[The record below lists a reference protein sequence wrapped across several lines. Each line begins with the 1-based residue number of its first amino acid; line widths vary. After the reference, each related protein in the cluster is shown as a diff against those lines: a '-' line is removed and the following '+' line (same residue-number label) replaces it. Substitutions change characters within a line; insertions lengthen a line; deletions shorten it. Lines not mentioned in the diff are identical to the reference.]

1 MTVGH
6 DVRVGN
12 DLYGRLADAVTRAK
26 RDRPLRLVA
35 VVVPSRGA
43 IRDVLQY
50 LARHGGVANVRVL
63 TLDLAVDTLAAPALA
78 PRVPLPFPYLAA
90 SVQKVLADEPGVFA
104 DVADQPITAEALAA
118 ASRTLGAAADP
129 FPADATP
136 LVRDMLR
143 VHTAATAAHTETHYL
158 AHEAYAAATSRTDE
172 LGEVVVFLPTA
183 ADAGA
188 SQFLDAL
195 TSRGQLIE
203 SDVDPLG
210 TVVIHASDADDEV
223 RSITRLVRQHLAA
236 GVPGHRIGVFFA
248 NADPYLRLIHE
259 HFDSAGI
266 EFAGEQCHTMR
277 HRPAA
282 RSLRRLLSIDT
293 DVMPRRELLS
303 ILSERGV
310 TWYYGTPI
318 AGLPLRRVER
328 LTRARIK
335 IVGGSDWER
344 LTELDPED
352 PDATVATA
360 LHSLVTT
367 LRDDLNAVAS
377 AATWSEASRCVI
389 DVLGRYFNSRS
400 KQPDDLNTKDLRALT
415 MICQELGELDGVAP
429 PPTPLGIVNAI
440 FVRIDA
446 VPETVGATT
455 SAVTVGPLAVGAGR
469 DFDVSIVVGAAEGML
484 PATRREDPLLPS
496 ALLGRT
502 LADEI
507 QNQKSQF
514 LATLA
519 SGQNHRIVSFP
530 RGSMRGGAEKVPS
543 RWLMPTLDALS
554 GRKIGVVDW
563 QRQTANVESI
573 VTVESFDVSTQT
585 VDPRIGVGAAS
596 ETEWRLRA
604 LAEHAAD
611 DRRGALDDPIVNAGM
626 ELRSDRLNGKF
637 TRFNGN
643 VSHIENAVTFFDI
656 PVSASRLE
664 DWVKSP
670 YRFFVKTILGVD
682 ILDDPDDAA
691 QLDPLTRGNLI
702 HLSLERY
709 VQGTIDGIDATLDH
723 LIEVSEEVLADAR
736 VDAPGWLPQLWEKD
750 SAIIR
755 HELVEWFALDRT
767 DRDDGWTPL
776 HVERSFGVEP
786 DVLVLDV
793 VGEKIAFAGK
803 IDRIDRH
810 SDGRIRVTDYKSGQ
824 ATSYGKLS
832 ESAPTDGGT
841 KFQLPVYGLL
851 ALTLGNDVTTRY
863 WFVNHKAKYETIGY
877 PLTDAAVEVLKADIF
892 RVHRMIRAGYFPPR
906 PPDSFWA
913 NPLIDLIGK
922 AGLERAW
929 SSLRDVPEL
938 ADYRAK
944 YGD

>member
-1 MTVGH
+1 MDLARVATVDSAALVKRRTRTVTVGH

-12 DLYGRLADAVTRAK
+12 DLYGRLADAVSRAK
-26 RDRPLRLVA
+26 RDRPLRLVT
-35 VVVPSRGA
+35 VIVPCRGA

-50 LARHGGVANVRVL
+50 LARHGGVANTRVL

-104 DVADQPITAEALAA
+104 DVAEQPITAEALAA
-118 ASRTLGAAADP
+118 ASRTLGAVADP
-129 FPADATP
+129 SSIDSTP

-143 VHTAATAAHTETHYL
+143 VHTAAVAAHADTHYL
-158 AHEAYAAATSRTDE
+158 AHEAYAAATSRIGE
-172 LGEVVVFLPTA
+172 LGEVVVFLQTA

-195 TSRGQLIE
+195 SSRGQLIE
-203 SDVDPLG
+203 SDVEPLG
-210 TVVIHASDADDEV
+210 TMVLHASDADDEV
-223 RSITRLVRQHLAA
+223 RSMTRLVRQHLAA
-236 GVPGHRIGVFFA
+236 GVPGHRIGVFFG
-248 NADPYLRLIHE
+248 NADPYLRVIHE
-259 HFDSAGI
+259 HFDRAGI
-266 EFAGEQCHTMR
+266 EFAGELCHTLR
-277 HRPAA
+277 HRSVA
-282 RSLRRLLSIDT
+282 RSLHRLLSIDT
-293 DVMPRRELLS
+293 DTMPRRELLS
-303 ILSERGV
+303 ILSERAV
-310 TWYYGTPI
+310 TWYYGTPL
-318 AGLPLRRVER
+318 AALPLRRVER

-352 PDATVATA
+352 PDANVATA

-367 LRDDLNAVAS
+367 LRDDLNAVAH

-400 KQPDDLNTKDLRALT
+400 KQSDDPNTRDLRALT

-429 PPTPLGIVNAI
+429 PPTLPGIVNAI
-440 FVRIDA
+440 SVRIDA
-446 VPETVGATT
+446 VPDTVGNTT
-455 SAVTVGPLAVGAGR
+455 SAVAVGALAAGAGR
-469 DFDVSIVVGAAEGML
+469 DFDVCIVLGAAEGIL
-484 PATRREDPLLPS
+484 PATRRENPLLPS
-496 ALLGRT
+496 AVVGRT
-502 LADEI
+502 LSDEI
-507 QNQKSQF
+507 QNQKAQF

-519 SGQNHRIVSFP
+519 SGQKHRILSFP

-563 QRQTANVESI
+563 QKQTANVESI
-573 VTVESFDVSTQT
+573 VTVESFDASTQT
-585 VDPRIGVGAAS
+585 VDPRIGISAAS

-604 LAEHAAD
+604 LAERGAR
-611 DRRGALDDPIVNAGM
+611 DRRGALDDPVVDTGM

-643 VSHIENAVTFFDI
+643 VSHIENAVTFFDK

-664 DWVKSP
+664 DWVASP
-670 YRFFVKTILGVD
+670 YRFFVKTVLGVD
-682 ILDDPDDAA
+682 TLDDPDDTA

-709 VQGTIDGIDATLDH
+709 VQGTIDGIDATLEH

-750 SAIIR
+750 SSIIR

-776 HVERSFGVEP
+776 HVERNFGVEP

-810 SDGRIRVTDYKSGQ
+810 TDGRIRVTDYKSGQ
-824 ATSYGKLS
+824 ATSYRKLS
-832 ESAPTDGGT
+832 ESEPTDGGT
-841 KFQLPVYGLL
+841 KFQLPVYGRW
-851 ALTLGNDVTTRY
+851 ATTSRRGTGSSITRRSTRRS
-863 WFVNHKAKYETIGY
+863 A
-877 PLTDAAVEVLKADIF
+877 
-892 RVHRMIRAGYFPPR
+892 IR
-906 PPDSFWA
+906 
-913 NPLIDLIGK
+913 
-922 AGLERAW
+922 
-929 SSLRDVPEL
+929 
-938 ADYRAK
+938 
-944 YGD
+944 

>member
-1 MTVGH
+1 M
-6 DVRVGN
+6 
-12 DLYGRLADAVTRAK
+12 
-26 RDRPLRLVA
+26 
-35 VVVPSRGA
+35 
-43 IRDVLQY
+43 
-50 LARHGGVANVRVL
+50 
-63 TLDLAVDTLAAPALA
+63 DLAVAKLAAPALA
-78 PRVPLPFPYLAA
+78 PRLPLPGPLLDA
-90 SVQKVLADEPGVFA
+90 SVHKVLMDNPGVFA
-104 DVADQPITAEALAA
+104 DVADQPITAESLAA
-118 ASRTLGAAADP
+118 ASRTLGSIANPDASDAA
-129 FPADATP
+129 P

-143 VHTAATAAHTETHYL
+143 VHAAATDAYSHTHYL
-158 AHEAYAAATSRTDE
+158 PHEAYAAAAERISE
-172 LGEVVVFLPTA
+172 LGAVIVVLPTA
-183 ADAGA
+183 LDVGAADFMRRLSEHGEI
-188 SQFLDAL
+188 
-195 TSRGQLIE
+195 IE
-203 SDVDPLG
+203 PTDEPIA
-210 TVVIHASDADDEV
+210 TMVIHASDADDEM
-223 RSITRLVRQHLAA
+223 RSIARLVRQHLAS
-236 GVPGHRIGVFFA
+236 GTPGHRIGVFYA

-259 HFDSAGI
+259 HFGGSRI
-266 EFAGEQCHTMR
+266 EFAGEQCHTLK

-282 RSLRRLLSIDT
+282 RSLLRLLGIDT
-293 DVMPRRELLS
+293 DAMPRRELLS
-303 ILSERGV
+303 ILSERAIHWSDAAG
-310 TWYYGTPI
+310 I
-318 AGLPLRRVER
+318 ALSLRRAER
-328 LTRARIK
+328 LTRSSIK
-335 IVGGSDWER
+335 IVGGTDWER
-344 LTELDPED
+344 LAVIDPAHDE
-352 PDATVATA
+352 AATA
-360 LHSLVTT
+360 GSLYALVTA
-367 LRDDLNAVAS
+367 LRSDLDAVAETDSWNAVSDVLVVLLERYFTARSTRADDLTS
-377 AATWSEASRCVI
+377 ADIS
-389 DVLGRYFNSRS
+389 
-400 KQPDDLNTKDLRALT
+400 ALT
-415 MICQELGELDGVAP
+415 AICREIGEMDGIAP
-429 PPTPLGIVNAI
+429 PPTLPRIVDAI
-440 FVRIDA
+440 SVRID
-446 VPETVGATT
+446 VLPETVGTMT
-455 SAVTVGPLAVGAGR
+455 SAVTVGPLAAGAVR
-469 DFDVSIVVGAAEGML
+469 DFDVCIVVGAAEGIL

-496 ALLGRT
+496 ALVGRT

-519 SGQNHRIVSFP
+519 SGQKHRIVSFP

-563 QRQTANVESI
+563 QKQTAHVESI

-596 ETEWRLRA
+596 ETEWRLRV

-611 DRRGALDDPIVNAGM
+611 DRRGALDDSIVNAGM
-626 ELRSDRLNGKF
+626 ELRSDRLNGEF

-643 VSHIENAVTFFDI
+643 VSHIENAVTFFDK

-664 DWVKSP
+664 DWVASP
-670 YRFFVKTILGVD
+670 YRFFVKTVLGVD
-682 ILDDPDDAA
+682 TLDDPDDAA

-709 VQGTIDGIDATLDH
+709 VQGTIDGIGATLDH

-750 SAIIR
+750 SSIIR
-755 HELVEWFALDRT
+755 RELVEWFALDRT

-776 HVERSFGVEP
+776 HVERNFGVEP
-786 DVLVLDV
+786 DVLVLDL

-824 ATSYGKLS
+824 ATSYKKLS
-832 ESAPTDGGT
+832 ESEPTDGGT

-851 ALTLGNDVTTRY
+851 ALTMGDDVATRY

-913 NPLIDLIGK
+913 NPLIDLIGT

>member
-1 MTVGH
+1 MTVI
-6 DVRVGN
+6 
-12 DLYGRLADAVTRAK
+12 
-26 RDRPLRLVA
+26 
-35 VVVPSRGA
+35 VPSRGA

-50 LARHGGVANVRVL
+50 LARHGGVANTRVL
-63 TLDLAVDTLAAPALA
+63 TLDLALDTLAAPALA
-78 PRVPLPFPYLAA
+78 PRMPLPFPYLAA
-90 SVQKVLADEPGVFA
+90 SVQKVLADEPGVFV

-118 ASRTLGAAADP
+118 ASRTLGAIADP
-129 FPADATP
+129 SPADATP
-136 LVRDMLR
+136 LVQDMLR
-143 VHTAATAAHTETHYL
+143 IHTAATAAHTDTHYVP
-158 AHEAYAAATSRTDE
+158 HEAYAAATSRIDE
-172 LGEVVVFLPTA
+172 LGDVVVFLPTG
-183 ADAGA
+183 ADAEA
-188 SQFLDAL
+188 SQFLEAL
-195 TSRGQLIE
+195 TNRGQLIKSNVE
-203 SDVDPLG
+203 PLG
-210 TVVIHASDADDEV
+210 TMVIHASDADDEV
-223 RSITRLVRQHLAA
+223 RSITRLVRQQLSA
-236 GVPGHRIGVFFA
+236 GVPGHRIGLFFA
-248 NADPYLRLIHE
+248 NSDPYLRLIHE
-259 HFDSAGI
+259 HFGSAGI

-293 DVMPRRELLS
+293 DTMPRRELLS
-303 ILSERGV
+303 ILSERVV

-318 AGLPLRRVER
+318 AALPLRRVER

-344 LTELDPED
+344 LSELDPED
-352 PDATVATA
+352 PDAPVATA
-360 LHSLVTT
+360 VHSLVTT
-367 LRDDLNAVAS
+367 LRDDLNAVADAS
-377 AATWSEASRCVI
+377 TWSEASRRVI
-389 DVLGRYFNSRS
+389 DVIARYFNGRS
-400 KQPDDLNTKDLRALT
+400 KHPNDPTTNDVRALMT
-415 MICQELGELDGVAP
+415 TCEELGELDGVAP
-429 PPTPLGIVNAI
+429 PPTLSGIVNAMS
-440 FVRIDA
+440 VRIGA
-446 VPETVGATT
+446 LPETVGTT
-455 SAVTVGPLAVGAGR
+455 ASAVTVGPLAAGPGR
-469 DFDVSIVVGAAEGML
+469 DFDVCIVVGAAEGIL

-496 ALLGRT
+496 ALVGRT

-514 LATLA
+514 LATVA
-519 SGQNHRIVSFP
+519 SGEKHRVVSFP

-554 GRKIGVVDW
+554 GSKIGVVDW
-563 QRQTANVESI
+563 QKRTADVGSI

-585 VDPRIGVGAAS
+585 VDPRIGVSAAS

-604 LAEHAAD
+604 LAEHGAR
-611 DRRGALDDPIVNAGM
+611 DRRGALHDPVVNAGM
-626 ELRSDRLNGKF
+626 ELRSDRLKGNF
-637 TRFNGN
+637 SRFNGN
-643 VSHIENAVTFFDI
+643 VSHIENAVTFFDR

-664 DWVKSP
+664 DWVDSP
-670 YRFFVKTILGVD
+670 YRFFVKTVLGVD
-682 ILDDPDDAA
+682 TLDDPDDAA

-709 VQGTIDGIDATLDH
+709 VQGTIDGIDATIDH

-750 SAIIR
+750 SSIIR
-755 HELVEWFALDRT
+755 RELVEWFALDRT

-776 HVERSFGVEP
+776 HVERNFGVEP

-810 SDGRIRVTDYKSGQ
+810 TDGRIRVTDYKSGSSTTGY
-824 ATSYGKLS
+824 ALS
-832 ESAPTDGGT
+832 EDDPTLGGT

-877 PLTDAAVEVLKADIF
+877 PLTDAAVEVLKEDIF
-892 RVHRMIRAGYFPPR
+892 QVHRMIRAGYFPPR

>member
-1 MTVGH
+1 MSRG
-6 DVRVGN
+6 
-12 DLYGRLADAVTRAK
+12 LYLELSAAVFRAK
-26 RDRPLRLVA
+26 AADPLSRVT
-35 VVVPSRGA
+35 VIVPSRGA

-50 LARHGGVANVRVL
+50 LARHGGVANTRVL
-63 TLDLAVDTLAAPALA
+63 TLDLAVDTLAVPALA

-90 SVQKVLADEPGVFA
+90 SVQKVLADEPGVFV

-118 ASRTLGAAADP
+118 ASRTLGAIADP
-129 FPADATP
+129 SPADATP
-136 LVRDMLR
+136 LVQDMRR
-143 VHTAATAAHTETHYL
+143 VHTAATAAHTDTHYVP
-158 AHEAYAAATSRTDE
+158 HEAYAAATSRIDE
-172 LGEVVVFLPTA
+172 LGDVVVFLPTG

-188 SQFLDAL
+188 SQFLEAL
-195 TSRGQLIE
+195 TNRGQLIKSNVE
-203 SDVDPLG
+203 PLG
-210 TVVIHASDADDEV
+210 TMVIHASDADDEV

-236 GVPGHRIGVFFA
+236 GVPGHRIGVFYA
-248 NADPYLRLIHE
+248 NADPYLHLIYE

-293 DVMPRRELLS
+293 DTMPRRELLS
-303 ILSERGV
+303 ILSERVV
-310 TWYYGTPI
+310 TWYYGTPT
-318 AGLPLRRVER
+318 AALPLRRVER

-352 PDATVATA
+352 SDANVAKA

-367 LRDDLNAVAS
+367 LRDDLNAVAN

-400 KQPDDLNTKDLRALT
+400 KHSDDPTTKDLRAFT
-415 MICQELGELDGVAP
+415 KICLELGELDGIAP
-429 PPTPLGIVNAI
+429 PPTLSGIVNAI

-446 VPETVGATT
+446 VPETVGTTT
-455 SAVTVGPLAVGAGR
+455 SAVTVGPLAAGAGR
-469 DFDVSIVVGAAEGML
+469 DFDVCIVVGAAEGIL

-496 ALLGRT
+496 ALIGRT

-514 LATLA
+514 LAMLA
-519 SGQNHRIVSFP
+519 SGQKHRIVSFP

-543 RWLMPTLDALS
+543 RWLMPTLDVLS

-563 QRQTANVESI
+563 QKQTADVESI

-585 VDPRIGVGAAS
+585 VDPRIGVSAAS

-604 LAEHAAD
+604 LAKQAARK
-611 DRRGALDDPIVNAGM
+611 RRGALDDPIVNAGM
-626 ELRSDRLNGKF
+626 ELRSDRLHGRF

-643 VSHIENAVTFFDI
+643 VSHIENAVTFFDK

-664 DWVKSP
+664 DWVASP
-670 YRFFVKTILGVD
+670 YRFFVKTVLGVD
-682 ILDDPDDAA
+682 TLDDPDDAA

-709 VQGTIDGIDATLDH
+709 VQGTIDGIDATLEH

-736 VDAPGWLPQLWEKD
+736 IDAPGWLPQLWEKD
-750 SAIIR
+750 SSIIR
-755 HELVEWFALDRT
+755 RELVEWFELDRT

-776 HVERSFGVEP
+776 HVERNFGVEP
-786 DVLVLDV
+786 DVLVLDL

-803 IDRIDRH
+803 IDRVDRH

-824 ATSYGKLS
+824 ATSYKKLS
-832 ESAPTDGGT
+832 ESQPTDGGT

-851 ALTLGNDVTTRY
+851 ALTMGDNVTTRY

-877 PLTDAAVEVLKADIF
+877 PLTDAAVEVLKADISG
-892 RVHRMIRAGYFPPR
+892 VHRMIRAGYFPPR

>member
-1 MTVGH
+1 M
-6 DVRVGN
+6 
-12 DLYGRLADAVTRAK
+12 
-26 RDRPLRLVA
+26 
-35 VVVPSRGA
+35 PSRGA

-50 LARHGGVANVRVL
+50 LARHGGVANTRVL
-63 TLDLAVDTLAAPALA
+63 TLDLAVDTLVAPALA

-90 SVQKVLADEPGVFA
+90 SVQKVLADEPGVFV

-118 ASRTLGAAADP
+118 ASRTLGAVADP
-129 FPADATP
+129 SPADATP

-143 VHTAATAAHTETHYL
+143 VHTAATAAYTDTHYL
-158 AHEAYAAATSRTDE
+158 PHEAYAAATSRIHE

-195 TSRGQLIE
+195 TNRGQLVE
-203 SDVDPLG
+203 SDVEPLG
-210 TVVIHASDADDEV
+210 TIVLHASDADDEV

-236 GVPGHRIGVFFA
+236 GVPGHRIGLFHA

-277 HRPAA
+277 NRPVA

-293 DVMPRRELLS
+293 DVMSRRELLS
-303 ILSERGV
+303 ILSERVV
-310 TWYYGTPI
+310 TLYYGTPI
-318 AGLPLRRVER
+318 AALPLRRVER

-344 LTELDPED
+344 LTELDPGD
-352 PDATVATA
+352 RDADVATA
-360 LHSLVTT
+360 VHSLVTS
-367 LRDDLNAVAS
+367 LRDDLNAVAH

-400 KQPDDLNTKDLRALT
+400 KQPDNSATKDIRDLMT
-415 MICQELGELDGVAP
+415 ICQELGELDGVAP
-429 PPTPLGIVNAI
+429 PPTLPGIVNAI
-440 FVRIDA
+440 SVRIDA
-446 VPETVGATT
+446 VPETVGTTT
-455 SAVTVGPLAVGAGR
+455 SAVTVGPLAAGAAR
-469 DFDVSIVVGAAEGML
+469 DFDVCIVVGAAEGIL
-484 PATRREDPLLPS
+484 PATRSEDPLLPS
-496 ALLGRT
+496 ALVGRA

-519 SGQNHRIVSFP
+519 SGQKYRIVSFP

-554 GRKIGVVDW
+554 GNKIGVVDW
-563 QRQTANVESI
+563 QKQTADVESI

-585 VDPRIGVGAAS
+585 VDPRIGVSAAS

-611 DRRGALDDPIVNAGM
+611 DRRGALDDSIVDAGM
-626 ELRSDRLNGKF
+626 ELRSDRLHGRF

-643 VSHIENAVTFFDI
+643 VSHIENAVTFFDK

-664 DWVKSP
+664 DWVDSP
-670 YRFFVKTILGVD
+670 YRFFVKTVLGVD
-682 ILDDPDDAA
+682 TLDDPDDAA

-709 VQGTIDGIDATLDH
+709 VQGTIDGIDATLEH
-723 LIEVSEEVLADAR
+723 LVEVSEEVLADAR

-750 SAIIR
+750 SSIIR
-755 HELVEWFALDRT
+755 HELVEWFALDRA

-776 HVERSFGVEP
+776 HVERNFGVEP
-786 DVLVLDV
+786 DGLVLDV

-832 ESAPTDGGT
+832 ESEPTDSGT

-851 ALTLGNDVTTRY
+851 ALPMGNDVTTRY
-863 WFVNHKAKYETIGY
+863 WFVNHKANYKTIGY

-906 PPDSFWA
+906 PPDSNWA

>member
-1 MTVGH
+1 MS
-6 DVRVGN
+6 RE
-12 DLYGRLADAVTRAK
+12 LYLELSEAVFRAK
-26 RDRPLRLVA
+26 AADPLSRVT
-35 VVVPSRGA
+35 VIVPSRGA

-50 LARHGGVANVRVL
+50 LARHGGVANTRVL
-63 TLDLAVDTLAAPALA
+63 TLDLAVDILAAPVLA
-78 PRVPLPFPYLAA
+78 PRVPLPLLYLAA
-90 SVQKVLADEPGVFA
+90 SVQKVLADEPGAFA
-104 DVADQPITAEALAA
+104 DFADQPITAEALAA
-118 ASRTLGAAADP
+118 ASRTLGAVADP
-129 FPADATP
+129 APVDATP

-143 VHTAATAAHTETHYL
+143 VHSAATAAHTDTHYL
-158 AHEAYAAATSRTDE
+158 PREAYAAATSRIDE

-188 SQFLDAL
+188 SQFLEAL
-195 TSRGQLIE
+195 TNRGQLIE
-203 SDVDPLG
+203 SDVEPLG
-210 TVVIHASDADDEV
+210 TMVIHASDADDEV
-223 RSITRLVRQHLAA
+223 RSITRLVRQHLSA

-248 NADPYLRLIHE
+248 NSDPYLRLIHE
-259 HFDSAGI
+259 HFGSAGI

-277 HRPAA
+277 HRPVA
-282 RSLRRLLSIDT
+282 RSLRRLLSIDLV
-293 DVMPRRELLS
+293 VMPRRELLS
-303 ILSERGV
+303 ILSERVV

-318 AGLPLRRVER
+318 AALPLRRVER

-335 IVGGSDWER
+335 IVGGYDWER
-344 LTELDPED
+344 LTELEPED
-352 PDATVATA
+352 PDANVATA
-360 LHSLVTT
+360 VHSLVAT
-367 LRDDLNAVAS
+367 LRDDLNAVADAS
-377 AATWSEASRCVI
+377 TWSEASRRVI
-389 DVLGRYFNSRS
+389 DVVGRYFNGRS
-400 KQPDDLNTKDLRALT
+400 KHPNDPTNNDIRALVT
-415 MICQELGELDGVAP
+415 ICEELGELDGVAP
-429 PPTPLGIVNAI
+429 PPTLPGIVNAI
-440 FVRIDA
+440 SVRIDA
-446 VPETVGATT
+446 LPETVGTTT
-455 SAVTVGPLAVGAGR
+455 SAVTVGPLAAGAGR
-469 DFDVSIVVGAAEGML
+469 EFDVCIVVGAAEGML
-484 PATRREDPLLPS
+484 PATRREDPLLPN
-496 ALLGRT
+496 ALVGRS

-519 SGQNHRIVSFP
+519 SGQKHRIVSFP

-554 GRKIGVVDW
+554 GNKIGVVDW
-563 QRQTANVESI
+563 QKQTADVESI

-585 VDPRIGVGAAS
+585 VDPRIGVSAAS

-604 LAEHAAD
+604 LAEHGAR
-611 DRRGALDDPIVNAGM
+611 DRRGALDDPVVNAGM

-643 VSHIENAVTFFDI
+643 VSHIENAVTFFDE

-664 DWVKSP
+664 DWVASP
-670 YRFFVKTILGVD
+670 YRFFVKTVLGVD
-682 ILDDPDDAA
+682 TLDDPDDAA

-709 VQGTIDGIDATLDH
+709 VQGTIDGINATLDH
-723 LIEVSEEVLADAR
+723 LIEVSEEVLAGAR

-750 SAIIR
+750 SSIIR
-755 HELVEWFALDRT
+755 RELVEWFALDRT

-776 HVERSFGVEP
+776 HVEKNFGVEP
-786 DVLVLDV
+786 DVLVLDL

-810 SDGRIRVTDYKSGQ
+810 TDGRIRVTDYKSGQ
-824 ATSYGKLS
+824 ATSYKKLS
-832 ESAPTDGGT
+832 ESEPTDGGT

-851 ALTLGNDVTTRY
+851 ALTMGDNVTTRY

-877 PLTDAAVEVLKADIF
+877 PLSDAAVEVLKADIF
-892 RVHRMIRAGYFPPR
+892 RVHKMIRAGYFPPR

>member
-1 MTVGH
+1 M
-6 DVRVGN
+6 GN

-26 RDRPLRLVA
+26 GDRPLRLVT
-35 VVVPSRGA
+35 VIVPSRGA

-50 LARHGGVANVRVL
+50 LARHSGVANTQVL
-63 TLDLAVDTLAAPALA
+63 TLDLAVAGLAAPALA
-78 PRVPLPFPYLAA
+78 PREPLMFPYHAA
-90 SVQKVLADEPGVFA
+90 SVQKVLADEPGVFV

-118 ASRTLGAAADP
+118 ASRTLGAVADP
-129 FPADATP
+129 SPVDATP
-136 LVRDMLR
+136 LVRDTLR
-143 VHTAATAAHTETHYL
+143 VHSAATAAHTDTHYL
-158 AHEAYAAATSRTDE
+158 PHEAYAAATSRIDE

-183 ADAGA
+183 VDAGA

-195 TSRGQLIE
+195 SSRAHLIE
-203 SDVDPLG
+203 NDAEPLG
-210 TVVIHASDADDEV
+210 TMVIHASDADDEV

-236 GVPGHRIGVFFA
+236 GVPGHRIGVFYA
-248 NADPYLRLIHE
+248 NTDPYLRVVHE
-259 HFDSAGI
+259 HFGSAGI

-303 ILSERGV
+303 ILAERVV
-310 TWYYGTPI
+310 TWYYGAPI
-318 AGLPLRRVER
+318 AALPLRRVER

-352 PDATVATA
+352 RDANVATA
-360 LHSLVTT
+360 LHSLVIT

-389 DVLGRYFNSRS
+389 DVLGRYFNGRS
-400 KQPDDLNTKDLRALT
+400 KHSDDPTTNDLRALT
-415 MICQELGELDGVAP
+415 TICLELGELDGIAP
-429 PPTPLGIVNAI
+429 PTTLSGIVNAI
-440 FVRIDA
+440 SVRIDA
-446 VPETVGATT
+446 LPETIGTTT
-455 SAVTVGPLAVGAGR
+455 SAVTVGPIVAGAGR
-469 DFDVSIVVGAAEGML
+469 DFDVCIVVGAAEGIL

-496 ALLGRT
+496 ALVGRT
-502 LADEI
+502 LAGEI

-519 SGQNHRIVSFP
+519 SGQKHRIVSFP

-543 RWLMPTLDALS
+543 RWLMPTLRALS
-554 GRKIGVVDW
+554 GNKIGVVDW
-563 QRQTANVESI
+563 QKQTADVESI

-585 VDPRIGVGAAS
+585 VDHRTSVGAAS

-611 DRRGALDDPIVNAGM
+611 DRRGALDDSIVNAGM
-626 ELRSDRLNGKF
+626 ELRSDRLNGEF

-643 VSHIENAVTFFDI
+643 VSHIENAVTFFDK

-664 DWVKSP
+664 DWVASP
-670 YRFFVKTILGVD
+670 YRFFVKTVLGVD
-682 ILDDPDDAA
+682 TLDDPDDAA

-709 VQGTIDGIDATLDH
+709 VQGTLDGINATLDH

-750 SAIIR
+750 SSIIR
-755 HELVEWFALDRT
+755 RELVEWFALDRT

-776 HVERSFGVEP
+776 HVERNFGVEP
-786 DVLVLDV
+786 DVLVLDL

-810 SDGRIRVTDYKSGQ
+810 TDGRIRVTDYKSGQ
-824 ATSYGKLS
+824 TTSYKKLS
-832 ESAPTDGGT
+832 ESEPTDGGT

>member
-1 MTVGH
+1 MH
-6 DVRVGN
+6 EQI
-12 DLYGRLADAVTRAK
+12 A
-26 RDRPLRLVA
+26 VA
-35 VVVPSRGA
+35 VGRVKSKKLLNNAAVIVPTRGA
-43 IRDVLQY
+43 VRDVLRY
-50 LARHGGVANVRVL
+50 LARHGGVANVQVL
-63 TLDLAVDTLAAPALA
+63 TVDLAVAKLAAPALA
-78 PRVPLPFPYLAA
+78 PRLPLPGPLLDA
-90 SVQKVLADEPGVFA
+90 SVHKVLMDNPGVFA
-104 DVADQPITAEALAA
+104 DVADQPITAESLAA
-118 ASRTLGAAADP
+118 ASRTLGSIANPDASDAA
-129 FPADATP
+129 P

-143 VHTAATAAHTETHYL
+143 VHAAATDAYSHTHYL
-158 AHEAYAAATSRTDE
+158 PHEAYAAAAERISE
-172 LGEVVVFLPTA
+172 LGAVIVVLPTA
-183 ADAGA
+183 LDVGAADFMRRLSEHGEI
-188 SQFLDAL
+188 
-195 TSRGQLIE
+195 IE
-203 SDVDPLG
+203 PTDEPIA
-210 TVVIHASDADDEV
+210 TMVIHASDADDEM
-223 RSITRLVRQHLAA
+223 RSIARLVRQHLAS
-236 GVPGHRIGVFFA
+236 GTPGHRIGVFYA

-259 HFDSAGI
+259 HFGGSRI
-266 EFAGEQCHTMR
+266 EFAGEQCHTLK

-282 RSLRRLLSIDT
+282 RSLLRLLGIDT
-293 DVMPRRELLS
+293 DAMPRRELLS
-303 ILSERGV
+303 ILSERAIHWSDAAG
-310 TWYYGTPI
+310 I
-318 AGLPLRRVER
+318 ALSLRRAER
-328 LTRARIK
+328 LTRSSIK
-335 IVGGSDWER
+335 IVGGTDWER
-344 LTELDPED
+344 LAVIDPAHDE
-352 PDATVATA
+352 AATA
-360 LHSLVTT
+360 GSLYALVTA
-367 LRDDLNAVAS
+367 LRSDLDAVAETDSWNAVSDVLVVLLERYFTARSTRADDLTS
-377 AATWSEASRCVI
+377 ADIS
-389 DVLGRYFNSRS
+389 
-400 KQPDDLNTKDLRALT
+400 ALT
-415 MICQELGELDGVAP
+415 AICREIGEMDGIAP
-429 PPTPLGIVNAI
+429 PPTLPRIVDAI
-440 FVRIDA
+440 SVRID
-446 VPETVGATT
+446 VLPETVGTMT
-455 SAVTVGPLAVGAGR
+455 SAVTVGPLAAGAVR
-469 DFDVSIVVGAAEGML
+469 DFDVCIVVGAAEGIL

-496 ALLGRT
+496 ALVGRT

-519 SGQNHRIVSFP
+519 SGQKHRIVSFP

-563 QRQTANVESI
+563 QKQTAHVESI

-596 ETEWRLRA
+596 ETEWRLRV

-611 DRRGALDDPIVNAGM
+611 DRRGALDDSIVNAGM
-626 ELRSDRLNGKF
+626 ELRSDRLNGEF

-643 VSHIENAVTFFDI
+643 VSHIENAVTFFDK

-664 DWVKSP
+664 DWVASP
-670 YRFFVKTILGVD
+670 YRFFVKTVLGVD
-682 ILDDPDDAA
+682 TLDDPDDAA

-709 VQGTIDGIDATLDH
+709 VQGTIDGIGATLDH

-750 SAIIR
+750 SSIIR
-755 HELVEWFALDRT
+755 RELVEWFALDRT

-776 HVERSFGVEP
+776 HVERNFGVEP
-786 DVLVLDV
+786 DVLVLDL

-824 ATSYGKLS
+824 ATSYKKLS
-832 ESAPTDGGT
+832 ESEPTDGGT

-851 ALTLGNDVTTRY
+851 ALTMGDDVATRY

-913 NPLIDLIGK
+913 NPLIDLIGT

>member
-1 MTVGH
+1 MTVRH

-26 RDRPLRLVA
+26 GDRPLRLVT
-35 VVVPSRGA
+35 VIVPSRGA

-50 LARHGGVANVRVL
+50 LARHGGVANTRAL
-63 TLDLAVDTLAAPALA
+63 TLDLAVHTLAAPALA
-78 PRVPLPFPYLAA
+78 PREPLTFPYLAA
-90 SVQKVLADEPGVFA
+90 SVQKVLADEPGVFV

-118 ASRTLGAAADP
+118 ASRTLGAVADP
-129 FPADATP
+129 SPVDATP

-143 VHTAATAAHTETHYL
+143 VHTTATAAHAETHYL
-158 AHEAYAAATSRTDE
+158 PHEAYTAATSRIDE

-195 TSRGQLIE
+195 SSRAHLIE
-203 SDVDPLG
+203 SDAELIG
-210 TVVIHASDADDEV
+210 TMVIHASDADDEV

-236 GVPGHRIGVFFA
+236 GVPGHRIGVFYA

-266 EFAGEQCHTMR
+266 EFAGEQCHTMK
-277 HRPAA
+277 HRPVA

-303 ILSERGV
+303 ILSERVV

-318 AGLPLRRVER
+318 AALPLRRVER

-335 IVGGSDWER
+335 IVGGSDWGK
-344 LTELDPED
+344 LMELDPED
-352 PDATVATA
+352 PDAIVATA
-360 LHSLVTT
+360 LHSLMTT
-367 LRDDLNAVAS
+367 LRDDLNAVAHAS
-377 AATWSEASRCVI
+377 TWSEASRRVI

-400 KQPDDLNTKDLRALT
+400 KQPDDPTTRDLRSLAT
-415 MICQELGELDGVAP
+415 ICLELGELDGVAP
-429 PPTPLGIVNAI
+429 PPTLSRIVNAI
-440 FVRIDA
+440 SVRIDA
-446 VPETVGATT
+446 VPETVGTTT
-455 SAVTVGPLAVGAGR
+455 SAVTVGTLAAAAGR
-469 DFDVSIVVGAAEGML
+469 DFEECFVVGAAEGIL

-496 ALLGRT
+496 ALVNRT

-507 QNQKSQF
+507 QQQKSQF
-514 LATLA
+514 LATLE
-519 SGQNHRIVSFP
+519 SGNHHRIVSFP

-554 GRKIGVVDW
+554 GNKIGVVDW
-563 QRQTANVESI
+563 QKQTANVESI

-585 VDPRIGVGAAS
+585 VDPRIGLSAAS
-596 ETEWRLRA
+596 ETEWRLRG
-604 LAEHAAD
+604 LAEHAAPH
-611 DRRGALDDPIVNAGM
+611 RRGALADPVVDAGM
-626 ELRSDRLNGKF
+626 ELRSDRLNGRF

-643 VSHIENAVTFFDI
+643 VSNIENAVTFFDK

-664 DWVKSP
+664 DWVASP
-670 YRFFVKTILGVD
+670 YRFFVKTVLGVD
-682 ILDDPDDAA
+682 TLDDPDDAA

-750 SAIIR
+750 SSMIR
-755 HELVEWFALDRT
+755 RELVEWFALDRT

-776 HVERSFGVEP
+776 HVERNFGVEP
-786 DVLVLDV
+786 DVVVLDL

-810 SDGRIRVTDYKSGQ
+810 TDGRIRVTDYKSGQ
-824 ATSYGKLS
+824 ATSYKKLS
-832 ESAPTDGGT
+832 ESEPTDGGT
-841 KFQLPVYGLL
+841 KFQLPVYGLV
-851 ALTLGNDVTTRY
+851 ALTLGDDVTTRY

>member
-1 MTVGH
+1 MS
-6 DVRVGN
+6 R
-12 DLYGRLADAVTRAK
+12 DLYLELSEAVFRAK
-26 RDRPLRLVA
+26 AADPLSRVT
-35 VVVPSRGA
+35 VIVPSRGA

-50 LARHGGVANVRVL
+50 LARHGGVANTRVL
-63 TLDLAVDTLAAPALA
+63 TLDLAVHTLAAPALA

-90 SVQKVLADEPGVFA
+90 SVQKVLADEPGVFV
-104 DVADQPITAEALAA
+104 DVADQPITAEALAV
-118 ASRTLGAAADP
+118 ASRTLGAATDP

-158 AHEAYAAATSRTDE
+158 AHEACAAATPRIDE
-172 LGEVVVFLPTA
+172 LGEVVVFLQTA

-188 SQFLDAL
+188 SQFLEAL
-195 TSRGQLIE
+195 TNRGQLIE
-203 SDVDPLG
+203 SNLEPLG
-210 TVVIHASDADDEV
+210 TMVIHASDADDEV
-223 RSITRLVRQHLAA
+223 RSITRLVRQHLSA

-248 NADPYLRLIHE
+248 NSDPYLRLIHE
-259 HFDSAGI
+259 DFGSAGI

-303 ILSERGV
+303 ILSERVV

-318 AGLPLRRVER
+318 TALPLRRVER
-328 LTRARIK
+328 LTRARIM

-352 PDATVATA
+352 RDANVATA
-360 LHSLVTT
+360 LQSLVIT

-389 DVLGRYFNSRS
+389 DVLGRYFNGRS
-400 KQPDDLNTKDLRALT
+400 KHSDDPTTNDLRALT
-415 MICQELGELDGVAP
+415 TICLELGELDGIAP
-429 PPTPLGIVNAI
+429 PPTLSGIVNAI
-440 FVRIDA
+440 AVRIDA
-446 VPETVGATT
+446 LPETIGTTT
-455 SAVTVGPLAVGAGR
+455 SAVTVGPIVAGAGR
-469 DFDVSIVVGAAEGML
+469 DFDVCIVVGAAEGIL

-496 ALLGRT
+496 ALVNRT

-519 SGQNHRIVSFP
+519 SGLNHRIVSFP

-554 GRKIGVVDW
+554 RNKIGVVDW
-563 QRQTANVESI
+563 QKQTAKVESI
-573 VTVESFDVSTQT
+573 VTVESFDVSAQT
-585 VDPRIGVGAAS
+585 VDHRIGVSAAS

-611 DRRGALDDPIVNAGM
+611 YRRGALDDSIVNAGM
-626 ELRSDRLNGKF
+626 ELRSDRLKGKF

-643 VSHIENAVTFFDI
+643 VSHIENAVTFFDK

-664 DWVKSP
+664 DWVASP
-670 YRFFVKTILGVD
+670 YRFFVKTVLGVD
-682 ILDDPDDAA
+682 TLDDPDDAA

-709 VQGTIDGIDATLDH
+709 VQGTIDGADATLKH

-750 SAIIR
+750 SSIIR
-755 HELVEWFALDRT
+755 RELVEWFELDRT
-767 DRDDGWTPL
+767 DRETGWTPM
-776 HVERSFGVEP
+776 HVEQNFGVEP
-786 DVLVLDV
+786 DVVVLDLA
-793 VGEKIAFAGK
+793 GQKIAFAGK

-810 SDGRIRVTDYKSGQ
+810 TDGRIRVTDYKSGQ
-824 ATSYGKLS
+824 ATSYKKLS
-832 ESAPTDGGT
+832 ESEPTDGGT

-851 ALTLGNDVTTRY
+851 ALTMGNDVTTRY
-863 WFVNHKAKYETIGY
+863 WFVNHKANYKTIGY

-906 PPDSFWA
+906 PPDSNWA

>member
-1 MTVGH
+1 MIVGH

-12 DLYGRLADAVTRAK
+12 DLYGRLSDAVTRAK
-26 RDRPLRLVA
+26 GDRPLRLVT
-35 VVVPSRGA
+35 VIVPSRGA

-50 LARHGGVANVRVL
+50 LARHGGVANTRVL
-63 TLDLAVDTLAAPALA
+63 TLDLAVEKLATPAAAPL
-78 PRVPLPFPYLAA
+78 VPLPFPYLAA
-90 SVQKVLADEPGVFA
+90 SVQKVLADEPGVFV

-118 ASRTLGAAADP
+118 ASRTLGAVADP
-129 FPADATP
+129 SPAEATP

-143 VHTAATAAHTETHYL
+143 VHTAATAAHTDTHYL
-158 AHEAYAAATSRTDE
+158 PHEAYAAATSRIDE

-188 SQFLDAL
+188 SQFLEAL
-195 TSRGQLIE
+195 TNLGQLIE
-203 SDVDPLG
+203 SDVEPLG
-210 TVVIHASDADDEV
+210 TMVIHASDADDEV
-223 RSITRLVRQHLAA
+223 RSITRLVRQHLSA
-236 GVPGHRIGVFFA
+236 GVPGHRIGLFFA
-248 NADPYLRLIHE
+248 NSDPYPRLIHE
-259 HFDSAGI
+259 HFGSAGI

-293 DVMPRRELLS
+293 DSTPRRELLS
-303 ILSERGV
+303 ILSERVV

-318 AGLPLRRVER
+318 AALPLRRVER

-352 PDATVATA
+352 RDANVATA
-360 LHSLVTT
+360 LHSLVIT

-389 DVLGRYFNSRS
+389 DVLGRYFNGRS
-400 KQPDDLNTKDLRALT
+400 KHSDDPTTNDLRALT
-415 MICQELGELDGVAP
+415 TICLELGELDGVAP
-429 PPTPLGIVNAI
+429 PPNLSGILNAI
-440 FVRIDA
+440 SVRIDA
-446 VPETVGATT
+446 VPETVGTTT
-455 SAVTVGPLAVGAGR
+455 SAVTVGPLSAGAGR
-469 DFDVSIVVGAAEGML
+469 DLDVCIVVGTAEGIF

-496 ALLGRT
+496 AHVGGT
-502 LADEI
+502 LADEL
-507 QNQKSQF
+507 QQQKSQF

-519 SGQNHRIVSFP
+519 SGQKHRIVSFP

-563 QRQTANVESI
+563 QKQTADVESI

-585 VDPRIGVGAAS
+585 VDHRIGVGAAS

-611 DRRGALDDPIVNAGM
+611 DRRGALDDSIVNAGM
-626 ELRSDRLNGKF
+626 ELRSDRLKGKF

-643 VSHIENAVTFFDI
+643 VSHIENAVTFFDK

-664 DWVKSP
+664 DWVASP
-670 YRFFVKTILGVD
+670 YRFFVKTVLGVD
-682 ILDDPDDAA
+682 TLDDPDDAA

-709 VQGTIDGIDATLDH
+709 VQGTIDGVDATLEH

-750 SAIIR
+750 SSIIR
-755 HELVEWFALDRT
+755 RELVEWFELDRT
-767 DRDDGWTPL
+767 DRETGWTPM
-776 HVERSFGVEP
+776 HVEQNFGVEP
-786 DVLVLDV
+786 DVVVLDLA
-793 VGEKIAFAGK
+793 GEKIAFAGK

-810 SDGRIRVTDYKSGQ
+810 TDGRIRVTDYKSGQ
-824 ATSYGKLS
+824 ATSYKKLS
-832 ESAPTDGGT
+832 GSEPTDGGT

-851 ALTLGNDVTTRY
+851 ALTMGDDVTTRY
-863 WFVNHKAKYETIGY
+863 WFVNHKARYETIGY

-913 NPLIDLIGK
+913 NPLIDLIGT